1 MMKTEIEQADEQE
14 LLRLWDGFCSRR
26 VWQNV
31 LDRGGDPVVVE
42 RALGDLP
49 EVTAVE
55 ALDANVRLVK
65 LLVSRRWYVMQSARE
80 AGATWSEIG
89 SALGMSRQG
98 AHDWYRRA
106 IGEQEHFVGDLHDAE
121 RAQAALA
128 GE

>member
-1 MMKTEIEQADEQE
+1 MKAEIENANEQE
-14 LLRLWDGFCSRR
+14 LLRLWDGFGSRR
-26 VWQNV
+26 TWQSV

-55 ALDANVRLVK
+55 ALEANARLVK
-65 LLVSRRWYVMQSARE
+65 LLIGRRWYVMQSARE

-98 AHDWYRRA
+98 AHDWYRRT
-106 IGEQEHFVGDLHDAE
+106 IGEQEHFLGDLHDAE
-121 RAQAALA
+121 RARAALA
-128 GE
+128 CE